1 MSTSTNSFQHTHQVA
16 TIAGSA
22 LLLCAAMLSG
32 CATTPELTHSGFL
45 SDYSKLSAVDGS
57 RMRFESPTSDQY
69 HSFILVPVQVMV
81 SGGVLNPEERAEVAR
96 YFLDQFERA
105 FADTGFRVTDEPG
118 VGVAQVRLA
127 LTDVAESTWW
137 KKIHPVSRA
146 VGAGTGGAAMEA
158 EVVDSVTGEQIAAVI
173 QAGKGNQFNLTNFS
187 TLADVKS
194 AIGSWARIAA
204 DRLRELNA
212 GA

>member
-1 MSTSTNSFQHTHQVA
+1 MPTSTNRFRQIRRFA
-16 TIAGSA
+16 TVAGSA

-32 CATTPELTHSGFL
+32 CATTPGLTHSGFL
-45 SDYSKLSAVDGS
+45 SDYSRLSAVDRGG
-57 RMRFESPTSDQY
+57 MRFQSPNADEY
-69 HSFILVPVQVMV
+69 RSFILDPVQVTV
-81 SGGVLNPEERAEVAR
+81 SGDVLNPEERAEAAR
-96 YFLDQFERA
+96 YFFDQFERA
-105 FADTGFRVTDEPG
+105 FVDTGFAVTGEPG
-118 VGVAQVRLA
+118 VGVARVRLA

-146 VGAGTGGAAMEA
+146 AGAGTGGAAMEA

-194 AIGSWARIAA
+194 AIDGWARIAA
-204 DRLRELNA
+204 DRLKGLKA
-212 GA
+212 GT